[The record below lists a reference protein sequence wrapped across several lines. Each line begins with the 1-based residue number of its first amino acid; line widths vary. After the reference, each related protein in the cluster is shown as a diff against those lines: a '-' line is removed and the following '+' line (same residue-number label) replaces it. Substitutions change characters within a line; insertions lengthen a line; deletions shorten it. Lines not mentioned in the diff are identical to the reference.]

1 RRSVEPAGMPKRLDQ
16 LAAAG
21 AASFAAGRAAAT
33 FIPVLENPER
43 SSKAAATPLH
53 PRGGSAGSPCGERS
67 ARTTGAEGESA
78 ATGRV
83 SAHPRS
89 ATSACPSAAAC
100 PELWGVR
107 RRSKTAVA
115 PPPLATPRRATLV

>member
-1 RRSVEPAGMPKRLDQ
+1 MPKRLDQ

-43 SSKAAATPLH
+43 SSKAAAIPLH
-53 PRGGSAGSPCGERS
+53 PSGGSAGSPCGERA

-78 ATGRV
+78 PTGKLSV
-83 SAHPRS
+83 NPPSDSPAL
-89 ATSACPSAAAC
+89 PSAAAC
-100 PELWGVR
+100 PEIFEVK
-107 RRSKTAVA
+107 RRSKTVVA
-115 PPPLATPRRATLV
+115 SPALATSMRATLV